1 MELRRVVRLLNHC
14 DVWLVCH
21 RKGVLKMIRTIIV
34 CLISFL
40 LGYVTTPYDPT
51 ETNKDEKLFQL
62 IALAASVATVITL
75 ALM

>member
-1 MELRRVVRLLNHC
+1 MELHRVISISNRCH
-14 DVWLVCH
+14 VWLVCNL
-21 RKGVLKMIRTIIV
+21 KGVFKMIRSIII

-51 ETNKDEKLFQL
+51 ETNKDAKLFQL
-62 IALAASVATVITL
+62 IALAASIATVITI